1 MRILLTGAAV
11 LALSAFAASPAAA
24 QEANDPIGAEIRKDM
39 PSLMAIYADLHANP
53 ELSFMEVRSAGILA
67 AEARKLGFKVT
78 EKVGGTG
85 IVAVMENGPG
95 PVVLLRADMD
105 GLPVIEQ
112 TGLPGA
118 SKIRVTTKE
127 GVETGVMHACGHD
140 THMTAWVGV
149 ARRMAANKDKWSGTL
164 VMIGQ
169 PAEERGAG
177 ARMMLED
184 GLYTRFPKPQY
195 ALAFHD
201 AAQFPAGQIGYTPGY
216 ALANVDSVDI
226 LVKGVGGHGAYPQT
240 TKHPIVLASRI
251 VGALQTLV
259 SREIS
264 PLDSAVVTVGSF
276 HSGAKHNI
284 ISDEAKLQLTVRS
297 YSDEV
302 RNHLL
307 DGIARI
313 AKGEAIAAGMPDDK
327 MPVVTVQRDE
337 YTPATFNTVD
347 FTEEMA
353 AFLKTQFGEA
363 RVTKMPPVMG
373 GEDFSRFSRDAN
385 KDVKSLIIWVGGVPR
400 AEYDAA
406 QKAGKSLPSLHSPFW
421 APEADTVI
429 STATEALTGMAIRLM
444 GKK

>member
-1 MRILLTGAAV
+1 M
-11 LALSAFAASPAAA
+11 PATA
-24 QEANDPIGAEIRKDM
+24 QTLGGEVEKQM
-39 PSLMAIYADLHANP
+39 PSLMAIYKDLHANP

-95 PVVLLRADMD
+95 PVVLVRADMD

-140 THMTAWVGV
+140 THMTAWIGV
-149 ARRMAANKDKWSGTL
+149 ARLMAANKAKWSGTL

-177 ARMMLED
+177 ARMMLAD

-201 AAQFPAGQIGYTPGY
+201 AAQFPAGKIGYTPGY

-226 LVKGVGGHGAYPQT
+226 TVKGVGGHGAYPQT
-240 TKHPIVLASRI
+240 TKDPIVLASRI

-276 HSGAKHNI
+276 HAGAKHNI

-302 RNHLL
+302 RDHLL

-327 MPVVTVQRDE
+327 MPVVSVDKNE
-337 YTPATFNTVD
+337 YTPSTFNTPE

-353 AFLKTQFGEA
+353 TYLKTSFGND
-363 RVTKMPPVMG
+363 RVVQMPPVMG
-373 GEDFSRFSRDAN
+373 GEDFSRFGREDKSI
-385 KDVKSLIIWVGGVPR
+385 KSLIVWVGGVPQ

-406 QKAGKSLPSLHSPFW
+406 KKEGRTLPSLHSPFW
-421 APEADTVI
+421 APDAPAVI
-429 STATEALTGMAIRLM
+429 STATEALTAMTMKLMA
-444 GKK
+444 KK

>member
-1 MRILLTGAAV
+1 MRILWTSAAA
-11 LALSAFAASPAAA
+11 LALAVPAAA
-24 QEANDPIGAEIRKDM
+24 QTLGGEVQKQM
-39 PSLMAIYADLHANP
+39 PSLMTIYKDLHANP

-67 AEARKLGFKVT
+67 AEARKLGFEVT

-85 IVAVMENGPG
+85 VVAVMKNGPG
-95 PVVLLRADMD
+95 PVVLVRADMD
-105 GLPVIEQ
+105 GLPVTEQ

-118 SKIRVTTKE
+118 SKVRVTTKE

-140 THMTAWVGV
+140 THMTAWIGV
-149 ARRMAANKDKWSGTL
+149 ARLMAANKAKWSGTL

-177 ARMMLED
+177 ARMMLAD
-184 GLYTRFPKPQY
+184 GLYTRFPKPEY
-195 ALAFHD
+195 VLAFHD
-201 AAQFPAGQIGYTPGY
+201 AAQFPAGKIGYTPGY

-226 LVKGVGGHGAYPQT
+226 TVKGVGGHGAYPQT
-240 TKHPIVLASRI
+240 TKDPIVLASRI

-276 HSGAKHNI
+276 HAGAKHNI

-302 RNHLL
+302 RDHLL

-327 MPVVTVQRDE
+327 MPVVTVQKDE
-337 YTPATFNTVD
+337 YTPATFNTPE

-353 AFLKTQFGEA
+353 AFLKTSFGND
-363 RVTKMPPVMG
+363 RVVQMPPVMG
-373 GEDFSRFSRDAN
+373 GEDFSRFGREDKSI
-385 KDVKSLIIWVGGVPR
+385 KSLIVWVGGVPQ

-406 QKAGKSLPSLHSPFW
+406 KKEGRTLPSLHSPFW
-421 APEADTVI
+421 APDAPAVI
-429 STATEALTGMAIRLM
+429 STATEALTAMTMKLM
-444 GKK
+444 PKK